1 MKTIAV
7 IPIKKRS
14 ERVKGKNFR
23 LIGEK
28 PLYQHLL
35 GRLADCNFD
44 KIYVDSDSEELRD
57 YSQRMGYL
65 FIDRKRDLAENN
77 ANGNDLLNYH
87 REIIEAEL
95 YFQIFI
101 TSPLLKKETINNCI
115 KILEN
120 SSENDSIL
128 TVKSLYTWFWFE
140 GKPINYDPKIL
151 PRSQDAKPVV
161 METTGLYGI
170 TQSALTEVRSRIGK
184 KPYFYEV
191 SDEEAIDLDN
201 EKDFDYLNYYVKNYL
216 PNSND

>member
-1 MKTIAV
+1 MKIVAI
-7 IPIKKRS
+7 IPIKKKS
-14 ERVKGKNFR
+14 ERVVGKNFR
-23 LIGEK
+23 LIGGK

-35 GRLADCNFD
+35 DRLIDCNFD
-44 KIYVDSDSEELRD
+44 KIYIDSDSEELKA
-57 YSQRMGYL
+57 YSKKMGFL
-65 FIDRKRDLAENN
+65 FLDRKQDLAENN

-87 REIIEAEL
+87 REIIEADL

-120 SSENDSIL
+120 SKSNDSIL
-128 TVKSLYTWFWFE
+128 TVKSIYTWFWFE

-170 TQSALTEVRSRIGK
+170 SRSALFEGNSRIGEN
-184 KPYFYEV
+184 PYFYEV
-191 SDEEAIDLDN
+191 SDEESIDLDN
-201 EKDFDYLNYYVKNYL
+201 EKDFDYLNYYVKNHL
-216 PNSND
+216 PSTDS